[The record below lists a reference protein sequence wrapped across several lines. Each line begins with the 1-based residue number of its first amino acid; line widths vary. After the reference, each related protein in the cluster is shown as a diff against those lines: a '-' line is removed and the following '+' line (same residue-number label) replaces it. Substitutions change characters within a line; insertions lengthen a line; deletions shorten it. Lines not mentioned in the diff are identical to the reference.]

1 MVDRSIGIHPEADP
15 AAILEHPA
23 IRREADT
30 TLAPCKA
37 RRRTGG
43 QGLERGL
50 FDRVSQLACIAIDPR
65 PLIGRQR
72 TGKDKFKPAAQGRS
86 AMRVGRADDEPFPRQ
101 FHLSAQPRRHFLNYL
116 RPDRAIVDGY
126 QHSRAT
132 VRLAVGSDRQSPRL
146 EPAGNTLRLG
156 LSRLI
161 ADHPN
166 RIIRRDVDDG
176 GADRHLLGRECGWP
190 PNQCSG
196 HHPE

>member
-37 RRRTGG
+37 RRRSGS

-72 TGKDKFKPAAQGRS
+72 TGKDKFKPAAQGRTQCVWVEQTTNRS
-86 AMRVGRADDEPFPRQ
+86 RGSFTFR
-101 FHLSAQPRRHFLNYL
+101 LSRPATSSITFAPTRNCRRLPAQPVHRPPRRRF
-116 RPDRAIVDGY
+116 
-126 QHSRAT
+126 
-132 VRLAVGSDRQSPRL
+132 QSP
-146 EPAGNTLRLG
+146 EPA
-156 LSRLI
+156 
-161 ADHPN
+161 P
-166 RIIRRDVDDG
+166 
-176 GADRHLLGRECGWP
+176 
-190 PNQCSG
+190 
-196 HHPE
+196 